1 MYRTE
6 ENTVATG
13 VNIAVKRERLKS
25 LSHGLFRNFEV
36 KMTGCWPR
44 MRPVSGHLDRTSLA
58 NKECIIWLS
67 GKVFFRDG
75 E

>member
-25 LSHGLFRNFEV
+25 MSYGLFRGQDDWMLAKNEASI
-36 KMTGCWPR
+36 
-44 MRPVSGHLDRTSLA
+44 RPP
-58 NKECIIWLS
+58 
-67 GKVFFRDG
+67 
-75 E
+75 